1 MRHASCN
8 RGGKVEPGILHRQHV
23 DYRGLRGDHRVAGG
37 FA

>member
-1 MRHASCN
+1 MTARFLQPW
-8 RGGKVEPGILHRQHV
+8 RQRQPGILHRQHV